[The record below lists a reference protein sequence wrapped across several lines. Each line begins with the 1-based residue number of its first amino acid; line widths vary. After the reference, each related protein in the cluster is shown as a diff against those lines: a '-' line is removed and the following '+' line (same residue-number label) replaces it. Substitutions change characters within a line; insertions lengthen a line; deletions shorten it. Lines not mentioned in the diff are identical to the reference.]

1 MRINQ
6 EGHRKQILSIN
17 IHSDNFQT
25 FLPLTQI
32 YSSLV
37 RSRIIC
43 AEMEAFIFGD
53 EQEESAVIC
62 YFILNSIPEMSLRAG
77 KLPCFIPL
85 KW

>member
-1 MRINQ
+1 
-6 EGHRKQILSIN
+6 
-17 IHSDNFQT
+17 
-25 FLPLTQI
+25 
-32 YSSLV
+32 
-37 RSRIIC
+37 
-43 AEMEAFIFGD
+43 MEAFIFGD